1 MVIQS
6 NRISLTL
13 DDTDTMDRLS
23 VSVPTAKEGDI
34 SRIKRE
40 AAMDCTV
47 HKEAGKD
54 NIVYTEAEAKQ
65 LYRSGEEWSDDGQ
78 MSPADFISRCMTGE
92 DAKALSEEETPLEE
106 YTSSQLDRAITRIKE
121 ERRNK
126 QEAVEHQVTREREE
140 IEALEQAAVE
150 KAAEGQIDPQ
160 ILEQMQDSDL
170 PVNPENVMRL
180 SHAIDMAAE
189 IDSFSEASMKFFIEH
204 EYPITPENISGS
216 NYSIQGGESRQNEAV
231 GKDFS
236 LVEEQVQ
243 DLLVR
248 EGMEPDEESVQTARW
263 LYENDLPVTA
273 ENIYTYKQLQ
283 KLKTIEPEV
292 MAGRIVDQMAEG
304 ICPEKANL
312 MKYSVAEAIT
322 AKRQLEEIRLTMTID
337 AVRNMSARGIDLD
350 ISNLENIVAELR
362 EQEQQA
368 RQSLLEEA
376 ELPVT
381 EDNLRVMGDTIE
393 AARRVLA
400 APVEFLGYALES
412 EDTDTLPG
420 LSEQAQSFTADFR
433 KAEQSYDA
441 VGTEVRRDLGDSM
454 TKAFGNVDDI
464 LLDLGMETTAR
475 NQRAVRS
482 LAYNQMA
489 LTEENVLRMKEYDNR
504 VTTLMENLKPQVV
517 SELIRR
523 DINPLT
529 ISLEELSER
538 VEEIQEEIEV
548 EDISFSKYIWKLD
561 HQKAVSPEERESM
574 IGMYRLLDKIEKSD
588 GAVVGQMLKEG
599 RELSLSNL
607 LSAVRTRRDAGMD
620 VQVDDAFGGLEEI
633 AAAGISISQQIE
645 TAYHSVVVKE
655 VRKNLSPALLHRA
668 MEQEQDMS
676 LEQLWE
682 ACEEEGASEEESYYQ
697 RVAEE
702 TRAVMAGGE
711 KRILDYLAALDLP
724 DTVGNIQMMQAY
736 LQRGSKPWDNLWEPE
751 ESEKVLE
758 QFDNPEEL
766 DPLLQQID
774 EKQKEELAKVRE
786 SDDIDYEGL
795 RNQSLMNRRISF
807 HGRIRD
813 YQMYEVPVFTE
824 QGITTCNVT
833 IRGGKDTEKG
843 RVEITM
849 ESEEFGRLQAT
860 FKVKGTRV
868 NSFVTLEESE
878 HLSLCQQR
886 MDGFVKDLEENGF
899 TMDGGSLVQGNRDSL
914 HVGDRADGAK
924 NQDLYRIAKI
934 FIISMNRKDDAE

>member
-13 DDTDTMDRLS
+13 DDTDSMDRLS

-34 SRIKRE
+34 SRIKRG

-65 LYRSGEEWSDDGQ
+65 LYMSGAERSDDGS

-106 YTSSQLDRAITRIKE
+106 YTSSQLDRAITRVKE

-140 IEALEQAAVE
+140 AESLEQAAVGN
-150 KAAEGQIDPQ
+150 AAEGQIDPQ
-160 ILEQMQDSDL
+160 VLEQMQDSDL

-189 IDSFSEASMKFFIEH
+189 IDSFSEASMKFFIEN
-204 EYPITPENISGS
+204 EYAITPENISGS
-216 NYSIQGGESRQNEAV
+216 NYSISGREFQSEAAGE
-231 GKDFS
+231 DFS
-236 LVEEQVQ
+236 LVEEQVY
-243 DLLVR
+243 DLLVK
-248 EGMEPDEESVQTARW
+248 EGLEPDEETMKTAKW
-263 LYENDLPVTA
+263 LYKNDLPVTA
-273 ENIYTYKQLQ
+273 DNICTCEQLQ
-283 KLKTIEPEV
+283 KLKLIEPET
-292 MAGRIVDQMAEG
+292 MADRIVDQMAEG

-312 MKYSVAEAIT
+312 LKYSVVEAIT

-337 AVRNMSARGIDLD
+337 AVRNMSAKGMDLD
-350 ISNLENIVAELR
+350 IANLENIVAELR

-376 ELPVT
+376 ELPMT

-412 EDTDTLPG
+412 EDADTLPG
-420 LSEQAQSFTADFR
+420 ISEQAQTFTADFR
-433 KAEQSYDA
+433 KAERSYDA
-441 VGTEVRRDLGDSM
+441 VGTEVRRDLGDSIA
-454 TKAFGNVDDI
+454 KAFGNVDDI

-529 ISLEELSER
+529 ISLDELSER
-538 VEEIQEEIEV
+538 VEEIQDELEI
-548 EDISFSKYIWKLD
+548 EDISFSKYLWKLD
-561 HQKAVSPEERESM
+561 HQKAVSAEERESM
-574 IGMYRLLDKIEKSD
+574 IGIYRLLDKIEKSD

-633 AAAGISISQQIE
+633 AAAGNSISQQIE
-645 TAYHSVVVKE
+645 TAYHAVVVKE
-655 VRKNLSPALLHRA
+655 VRKHLSPVSLHHA
-668 MEQEQDMS
+668 MEQGEDMS

-682 ACEEEGASEEESYYQ
+682 SCEEEGALEEEAYYQ
-697 RVAEE
+697 EVAEE
-702 TRAVMAGGE
+702 LRSVMAGGE
-711 KRILDYLAALDLP
+711 KRILDFLAALDLP
-724 DTVGNIQMMQAY
+724 DTVGNIRMMQAY
-736 LQRGSKPWDNLWEPE
+736 LQQGSKPWTKLWDPE
-751 ESEKVLE
+751 ESENVLK

-774 EKQKEELAKVRE
+774 EKHKEELAKMRE
-786 SDDIDYEGL
+786 SVDINYEEI
-795 RNQSLMNRRISF
+795 RNQSLMNRHISF

-813 YQMYEVPVFTE
+813 YQMYEVPIFTE

-833 IRGGKDTEKG
+833 IRGGKETEKG

-849 ESEEFGRLQAT
+849 DSEEFGRLQAT
-860 FKVKGTRV
+860 FQVKGTRV
-868 NSFVTLEESE
+868 NSFVTLEEGE
-878 HLSLCQQR
+878 HLSLCRKR
-886 MDGFVKDLEENGF
+886 MDGFVKDLEEKGF

-914 HVGDRADGAK
+914 HVGDRAEGAK

-934 FIISMNRKDDAE
+934 FIISMNRKDDEV

>member
-13 DDTDTMDRLS
+13 DDTDSMDRLS
-23 VSVPTAKEGDI
+23 VSVPTAREGEI
-34 SRIKRE
+34 SQVKRG
-40 AAMDCTV
+40 AARDCIV

-65 LYRSGEEWSDDGQ
+65 LYKSGEEWSDDSQ

-126 QEAVEHQVTREREE
+126 QEAVEHQVAREREE
-140 IEALEQAAVE
+140 
-150 KAAEGQIDPQ
+150 AEN
-160 ILEQMQDSDL
+160 LEQMHDSGL
-170 PVNPENVMRL
+170 PVTPENVMRL

-189 IDSFSEASMKFFIEH
+189 IDSFSEASMKFFMEH
-204 EYPITPENISGS
+204 EYSLTPENISASSFGV
-216 NYSIQGGESRQNEAV
+216 QESEFRQNEAA
-231 GKDFS
+231 GEDFS

-243 DLLVR
+243 DLLVK
-248 EGMEPDEESVQTARW
+248 EGMEPDEETMETARW

-273 ENIYTYKQLQ
+273 RNITVYEQLEE
-283 KLKTIEPEV
+283 LKTIEPDV
-292 MAGRIVDQMAEG
+292 IAGRIADQMAEG
-304 ICPEKANL
+304 IYPEKADL

-322 AKRQLEEIRLTMTID
+322 ARRQLEEIRLTMTLD
-337 AVRNMSARGIDLD
+337 AVRNMSAKGIDLD

-362 EQEQQA
+362 EQEQLA

-381 EDNLRVMGDTIE
+381 EDNLRVMGDTVE

-400 APVEFLGYALES
+400 APVEFLGYAWQS
-412 EDTDTLPG
+412 EETDTLPG
-420 LSEQAQSFTADFR
+420 LSEQAQIFTDDFR

-454 TKAFGNVDDI
+454 VKAFRNVDDI
-464 LLDLGMETTAR
+464 LVDLGLETTGS
-475 NQRAVRS
+475 NQRAVRC

-504 VTTLMENLKPQVV
+504 VTSLMENLKPQVV

-529 ISLEELSER
+529 LSLEELSER
-538 VEEIQEEIEV
+538 VKEIQEEAQS
-548 EDISFSKYIWKLD
+548 EDISFAKYLWKLD
-561 HQKAVSPEERESM
+561 HQNAVSPEERESM
-574 IGMYRLLDKIEKSD
+574 IGIYRLLDKIEKSD

-599 RELSLSNL
+599 RELSLAGL
-607 LSAVRTRRDAGMD
+607 LSAVRTRRDAGID
-620 VQVDDAFGGLEEI
+620 VQVDDTFGEAEET
-633 AAAGISISQQIE
+633 AVVNSISSQIE
-645 TAYHSVVVKE
+645 TAYQTAVVKE
-655 VRKNLSPALLHRA
+655 VRKHLSPSCLHHA
-668 MEQEQDMS
+668 IAQEQDMS

-682 ACEEEGASEEESYYQ
+682 ASEREGAFEETAYYQ
-697 RVAEE
+697 ETAEAVR
-702 TRAVMAGGE
+702 TVMAGGE
-711 KRILDYLAALDLP
+711 KRILDYLEALDLP
-724 DTVGNIQMMQAY
+724 DTIGNIQMIQLS
-736 LQRGSKPWDNLWEPE
+736 LQRGSKPWNKLWEPE
-751 ESEKVLE
+751 ESENVLE

-766 DPLLQQID
+766 DPLLEQID
-774 EKQKEELAKVRE
+774 KKHKDKLAKMSE

-795 RNQSLMNRRISF
+795 RSQSLMNRRISF
-807 HGRIRD
+807 HGKIRD

-824 QGITTCNVT
+824 QGVTTCNVT
-833 IRGGKDTEKG
+833 IRDGKETEKG
-843 RVEITM
+843 LVEIAM
-849 ESEEFGRLQAT
+849 ESGEFGRMQAT
-860 FKVKGTRV
+860 FKVKGNRV
-868 NSFVTLEESE
+868 NSFVTLEDGE
-878 HLSLCQQR
+878 HVTLCQRR
-886 MDGFVKDLEENGF
+886 MNEFVKDLEEKGF

-914 HVGDRADGAK
+914 HVGDRAEGAK
-924 NQDLYRIAKI
+924 NQDLYRIAKT
-934 FIISMNRKDDAE
+934 FIIAMNRKDDEE